1 MARKREQEKTKPNQT
16 KLNQAVT
23 QGPPPTSPFPTRRVS
38 SKKNTDTLVGSGSAG
53 GSCGLHRPAAARL
66 EIGGWGTAVSDLV
79 LVLGKDE
86 GNHFDDFRQFARNS
100 SCHISKEYGR
110 R

>member
-1 MARKREQEKTKPNQT
+1 MARERESKKKLNQT
-16 KLNQAVT
+16 KLNQVVT

-38 SKKNTDTLVGSGSAG
+38 SEKNTDTVVGSGSAG

-66 EIGGWGTAVSDLV
+66 EVGGWGTAVSDLV

-86 GNHFDDFRQFARNS
+86 GNHLDDFRQFARHFS
-100 SCHISKEYGR
+100 
-110 R
+110 